1 MNHFM
6 KQRTKMK
13 FKIINLVTEKF
24 NKSVVFYNV
33 SSEKVKEFY
42 KKLYDWLN
50 ENTESD
56 LYCNLKKNESNLPI
70 IQQNMV
76 CIDMLVDD
84 TWWSDLDLEKVLN
97 EIIF

>member
-1 MNHFM
+1 M
-6 KQRTKMK
+6 KQRTEMK
-13 FKIINLVTEKF
+13 YKIINLVREDF

-33 SSEKVKEFY
+33 SSEKVKEHY

-56 LYCNLKKNESNLPI
+56 LYANFKKNNDDKVIL
-70 IQQNMV
+70 QANMA

-84 TWWSDLDLEKVLN
+84 NWWNDSDLEKVLE
-97 EIIF
+97 EIIL